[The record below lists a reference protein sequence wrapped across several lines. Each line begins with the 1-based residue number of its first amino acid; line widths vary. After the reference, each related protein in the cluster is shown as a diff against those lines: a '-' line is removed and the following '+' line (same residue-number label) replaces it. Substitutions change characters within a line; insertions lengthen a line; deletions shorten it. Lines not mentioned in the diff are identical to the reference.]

1 MTSDIRQII
10 RQISLAI
17 LEKTAV
23 SQAIVN
29 TPNAV
34 REIRSQEGHAFNALN
49 DGEMS
54 HDMFFRAG
62 TDEPDPENPG
72 MTRSAIAQDEWAS
85 GLIKQFF
92 EDNFKRISSLE
103 DFAGKPFLDGD
114 DRSVSVLKTPDI
126 PFDTK
131 IAEKNAT
138 FRNIQSIPE
147 FVDACGTT
155 AAGIKRAKRV
165 VKEYNAN
172 LERMVS
178 WGAPQALLENKYEIM
193 TSPQHMATPPKR
205 KKNGPNKG
213 RAKKPRVT
221 GTTPDPAPESPA
233 LLASSA
239 PPSSYETYHSS
250 TEKDEEDER
259 HRQTLH
265 LMQACQGSVDQVEAF
280 MKLPY
285 YD

>member
-1 MTSDIRQII
+1 MTSDIRTII

-34 REIRSQEGHAFNALN
+34 REIRSREGHAFNALN
-49 DGEMS
+49 NGKMS
-54 HDMFFRAG
+54 HDIYFRTG
-62 TDEPDPENPG
+62 TDEPDPENPR
-72 MTRSAIAQDEWAS
+72 MTRSAIAQDVFAS
-85 GLIKQFF
+85 RLIIQFF

-114 DRSVSVLKTPDI
+114 DRSVSFLKTSEI
-126 PFDTK
+126 PFETM
-131 IAEKNAT
+131 IAEKNAK

-165 VKEYNAN
+165 VKEFNAN

-178 WGAPQALLENKYEIM
+178 WGAPQALLEHKYDIM
-193 TSPQHMATPPKR
+193 TSPPNKR
-205 KKNGPNKG
+205 KGVCPKHG
-213 RAKKPRVT
+213 KKKLHRVT
-221 GTTPDPAPESPA
+221 DPGSASVPGSA
-233 LLASSA
+233 SASSSSS
-239 PPSSYETYHSS
+239 PSASS
-250 TEKDEEDER
+250 SSPSASSSSPSASSSSSSSSSSSFSVPDSTS
-259 HRQTLH
+259 
-265 LMQACQGSVDQVEAF
+265 ASGSD
-280 MKLPY
+280 
-285 YD
+285 DS